1 MISLQEFFNRPEHAQ
16 AKGIVQKNNIIK
28 RNIIAHMAIAGDS
41 TLADLAKK
49 LHISIPTV
57 TKLVEELLAE
67 NIIADRGKIETSGGR
82 RPNVYGLTNSAIYF
96 AGIEV
101 SRDQIVL
108 VITDLQN
115 NIIQSERKSDFALDD
130 TDECLETICSTI
142 ENFLAGS
149 GIDRTKLL
157 GIGVCM
163 AGRVNPKTGRSYKY
177 FTHKEQSLSEI
188 MEKRFGHR
196 VLIENDTRARC
207 YGEYVKGCTGQEKNI
222 IYLNLGRG
230 VAIGI
235 IIDGKIYA
243 GMRSMGAEL
252 GHTLLVLEGE
262 HCTCG
267 RDGCWEAYA
276 SATALIRQAKRAGE
290 QHPESALHGREELTA
305 LDVFQAADAGDT
317 AAQAVIDRWCVYVAA
332 GMTDLVN
339 SLAPEMILLGGGVS
353 RQGER
358 ILSPIREYVAE
369 HCFGGRE
376 GAVPIIAAAKLGN
389 EAGIIG
395 AAAL

>member
-1 MISLQEFFNRPEHAQ
+1 MKYI
-16 AKGIVQKNNIIK
+16 GIDIGGTNLK
-28 RNIIAHMAIAGDS
+28 AG
-41 TLADLAKK
+41 
-49 LHISIPTV
+49 
-57 TKLVEELLAE
+57 LVDETGQLLATCKMKVAG
-67 NIIADRGKIETSGGR
+67 IADPAALAWTIHVLSVDLCKDFGCE
-82 RPNVYGLTNSAIYF
+82 LTDIFS
-96 AGIEV
+96 
-101 SRDQIVL
+101 
-108 VITDLQN
+108 
-115 NIIQSERKSDFALDD
+115 
-130 TDECLETICSTI
+130 
-142 ENFLAGS
+142 
-149 GIDRTKLL
+149 
-157 GIGVCM
+157 IGVGCPG
-163 AGRVNPKTGRSYKY
+163 AVEIRGGSILYTCNLPLRNVPLRRL
-177 FTHKEQSLSEI
+177 FHQLSD
-188 MEKRFGHR
+188 
-196 VLIENDTRARC
+196 LPLYIENDANC
-207 YGEYVKGCTGQEKNI
+207 AALAEYYVGG
-222 IYLNLGRG
+222 GRG
-230 VAIGI
+230 SKRFITVTLGTGVGGGI

-305 LDVFQAADAGDT
+305 LDVFQAADAGDA

-339 SLAPEMILLGGGVS
+339 SLAPEMILIGGGIS

>member
-1 MISLQEFFNRPEHAQ
+1 MIRIGIDLGGTNIAVGAVDDGHA
-16 AKGIVQKNNIIK
+16 IVS
-28 RNIIAHMAIAGDS
+28 RVS
-41 TLADLAKK
+41 VPTLARRPAAEVVGDMGDAVEAALAKAG
-49 LHISIPTV
+49 LSIGDCRSIGIGSPGTCNSAAGV
-57 TKLVEELLAE
+57 VERAYNLGWDHVPVCRMLEERFHVPCRLSNDANCAALAE
-67 NIIADRGKIETSGGR
+67 QVAGAAVGHD
-82 RPNVYGLTNSAIYF
+82 NV
-96 AGIEV
+96 
-101 SRDQIVL
+101 
-108 VITDLQN
+108 
-115 NIIQSERKSDFALDD
+115 
-130 TDECLETICSTI
+130 
-142 ENFLAGS
+142 
-149 GIDRTKLL
+149 
-157 GIGVCM
+157 
-163 AGRVNPKTGRSYKY
+163 
-177 FTHKEQSLSEI
+177 
-188 MEKRFGHR
+188 
-196 VLIENDTRARC
+196 VLITL
-207 YGEYVKGCTGQEKNI
+207 GTGV
-222 IYLNLGRG
+222 GG
-230 VAIGI
+230 GI

-305 LDVFQAADAGDT
+305 LDVFQAADAGDA

-339 SLAPEMILLGGGVS
+339 SLAPEMILIGGGIS

-358 ILSPIREYVAE
+358 ILSPIQEYVAE